1 MGSMRFIYSI
11 FPDDSDG
18 KESACRKPGFNP
30 WVRKILWRREWQPN
44 PSFLAWEIPWT
55 EESDG
60 LYSPRGHK
68 ESDTT
73 KRLSKQNS
81 IQTNNYKQYIAN
93 LLATYFTSL
102 HFHSLV
108 ASCFTSFTSVYSV
121 YPSTTYY
128 G

>member
-1 MGSMRFIYSI
+1 MTFTEVIETSVG

-30 WVRKILWRREWQPN
+30 WVRKILWRREWQHN

-68 ESDTT
+68 DLIMTEHIPMCAHTHT
-73 KRLSKQNS
+73 H
-81 IQTNNYKQYIAN
+81 NNTCIHCPEK
-93 LLATYFTSL
+93 F
-102 HFHSLV
+102 
-108 ASCFTSFTSVYSV
+108 
-121 YPSTTYY
+121 
-128 G
+128 